1 MAASGNIIPA
11 GAEPNKWGESQATY
25 LSISTTK
32 PFYILQASFT
42 TNLENI
48 NFGDFLKGTLSLT
61 MSQNIYDRQDFF
73 TAYNTF
79 IDRSNK
85 TDLETDLAWKR
96 LHPLLPK
103 SLTGFH
109 ILDVGCGSGWFARW
123 AIDHGAARVLA
134 LDISNNMI
142 SKARNL
148 NGENAEYAS
157 KIDYRIADLDAE
169 PLPLPLPETGGYDL
183 VFSSLTLHYLV
194 HLKEVV
200 AQIQTQLKPGG
211 SFVMNVEH
219 PIYTAPH
226 KPRLIEDKEDG
237 EKYWSFK
244 NYYEEGERV
253 VDWLAPGLRKQHR
266 TVTEY
271 LDLFLGLEF
280 QLTGFKEW
288 LPLPE
293 EIEAGLVGEED
304 LIRPLFLMMSVK
316 KPE

>member
-1 MAASGNIIPA
+1 
-11 GAEPNKWGESQATY
+11 
-25 LSISTTK
+25 
-32 PFYILQASFT
+32 
-42 TNLENI
+42 
-48 NFGDFLKGTLSLT
+48 

-73 TAYNTF
+73 TAYNTY

-96 LHPLLPK
+96 LHPLLPQN
-103 SLTGFH
+103 LTGFH
-109 ILDVGCGSGWFARW
+109 VLDVGCGSGWFARW

-134 LDISNNMI
+134 LDISTNMI
-142 SKARNL
+142 SKARQL
-148 NGENAEYAS
+148 NSGNADYES
-157 KIDYRIADLDAE
+157 KIDYRVADLDAE
-169 PLPLPLPETGGYDL
+169 PLPLPESEKENSGGSNGVYDL

-200 AQIQTQLKPGG
+200 TQIHSQLKPGC

-226 KPRLIEDKEDG
+226 KPRLIEDKEADG

-244 NYYEEGERV
+244 SYYEEGERV

-266 TVTEY
+266 TVTGY
-271 LDLFLGLEF
+271 LDLFLGLGF

-316 KPE
+316 KAE